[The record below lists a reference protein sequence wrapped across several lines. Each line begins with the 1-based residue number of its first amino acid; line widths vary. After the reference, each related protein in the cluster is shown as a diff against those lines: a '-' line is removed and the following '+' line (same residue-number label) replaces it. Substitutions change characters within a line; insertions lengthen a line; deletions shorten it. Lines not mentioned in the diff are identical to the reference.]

1 MKKKPFISII
11 IPTYNSSTSILKT
24 LNSVINQDYKDY
36 EIIIVDSY
44 SDDDTIDK
52 IKSSKNKKIRI
63 IFTKKEKGLSYA
75 RYFGILKSR
84 GRYIAFLD
92 SDDEWKKNKLM
103 KQIKFMK
110 NHQSVFSCTNFQLKK
125 NNNIK
130 KIKVKKNKIFFND
143 LLTDRPIAL
152 SSVVILRDVILNV
165 AKYNNSDTYA
175 EDYLWW
181 VLILKKNYCCDVIKS
196 NLTTINII
204 KNSRSVKFLLNYMAL
219 IRIYNEN
226 LKISFGR
233 IFVIFMLLIYNTFS
247 KNLFKYK
254 FFFLNK

>member
-1 MKKKPFISII
+1 MKKKTLISII

-24 LNSVINQDYKDY
+24 LHTVINQDYKDY
-36 EIIIVDSY
+36 EIIIIDSY
-44 SDDDTIDK
+44 SVDDTIIK
-52 IKSSKNKKIRI
+52 IKSLKNKRIRI
-63 IFTKKEKGLSYA
+63 FFTKKEKGLSYA
-75 RYFGILKSR
+75 RYFGILKST
-84 GRYIAFLD
+84 GKYIAFLD
-92 SDDEWKKNKLM
+92 SDDEWKNNKLM

-110 NHQSVFSCTNFQLKK
+110 KYKSVFSCTNFQLKK
-125 NNNIK
+125 NNNIQ
-130 KIKVKKNKIFFND
+130 KVIIKKNKIFFND
-143 LLTDRPIAL
+143 LLADRPIAL
-152 SSVVILRDVILNV
+152 SSVIILRDIILNV
-165 AKYNNSDTYA
+165 AKNNHSDTYA

-181 VLILKKNYCCDVIKS
+181 VLVLKKYYRCDVIKS

-219 IRIYNEN
+219 IRIYKDN

-233 IFVIFMLLIYNTFS
+233 IFVIIMLLTYNTFS

>member
-1 MKKKPFISII
+1 MKKKALISII
-11 IPTYNSSTSILKT
+11 IPTYNSSVLILKT
-24 LNSVINQDYKDY
+24 LHSVINQDYKDY
-36 EIIIVDSY
+36 EIIIIDSY
-44 SDDDTIDK
+44 SADDTIIK
-52 IKSSKNKKIRI
+52 IKSLKNKRIRI
-63 IFTKKEKGLSYA
+63 FFTKKEKGLSYA
-75 RYFGILKSR
+75 RYFGILKST
-84 GRYIAFLD
+84 GKYIAFLD
-92 SDDEWKKNKLM
+92 SDDEWKNNKLM

-110 NHQSVFSCTNFQLKK
+110 KYKSVFSCTNFQLKK
-125 NNNIK
+125 NNNIQ
-130 KIKVKKNKIFFND
+130 KVIIKKNKIFFND
-143 LLTDRPIAL
+143 LLADRPIAL
-152 SSVVILRDVILNV
+152 SSVIILRDIILNV
-165 AKYNNSDTYA
+165 AKNNHSDTYA

-181 VLILKKNYCCDVIKS
+181 VLVLKKNYRCDVIKS

-233 IFVIFMLLIYNTFS
+233 IFVIIMLLIYNTFS

>member
-1 MKKKPFISII
+1 MNLREKQQHEFLGRHIGITATETTTMLQTI
-11 IPTYNSSTSILKT
+11 GMQ
-24 LNSVINQDYKDY
+24 SV
-36 EIIIVDSY
+36 EEL
-44 SDDDTIDK
+44 IDK
-52 IKSSKNKKIRI
+52 TVPASIRLP
-63 IFTKKEKGLSYA
+63 KD
-75 RYFGILKSR
+75 
-84 GRYIAFLD
+84 LD
-92 SDDEWKKNKLM
+92 VSAPMSEFDYLQHINELGKKNKLM

-233 IFVIFMLLIYNTFS
+233 IFVIVMLLIYNTFS

>member
-1 MKKKPFISII
+1 MKKKALISII
-11 IPTYNSSTSILKT
+11 IPTYNSSVLILKT
-24 LNSVINQDYKDY
+24 LHSVINQDYKDY
-36 EIIIVDSY
+36 EIIIIDSY
-44 SDDDTIDK
+44 SVDDTIIK
-52 IKSSKNKKIRI
+52 IKSLKNKRIRI
-63 IFTKKEKGLSYA
+63 FFTKKEKGLSYA
-75 RYFGILKSR
+75 RYFGILKST
-84 GRYIAFLD
+84 GKYIAFLD
-92 SDDEWKKNKLM
+92 SDDEWKNNKLM

-110 NHQSVFSCTNFQLKK
+110 KYKSVFSCTNFQLKK
-125 NNNIK
+125 NNNIQ
-130 KIKVKKNKIFFND
+130 KVIIKKNKIFFND
-143 LLTDRPIAL
+143 LLADRPIAL
-152 SSVVILRDVILNV
+152 SSVIILRDIILNV
-165 AKYNNSDTYA
+165 AKNNHSDTYA

-181 VLILKKNYCCDVIKS
+181 VLVLKKNYRCDVIKS

-233 IFVIFMLLIYNTFS
+233 IFVIIMLLIYNTFS

>member
-1 MKKKPFISII
+1 MKKKTLISII

-24 LNSVINQDYKDY
+24 LHTVINQDYKDY
-36 EIIIVDSY
+36 EIIIIDSY
-44 SDDDTIDK
+44 SVDDTIIK
-52 IKSSKNKKIRI
+52 IKSLKNKRIRI
-63 IFTKKEKGLSYA
+63 FFTKKEKGLSYA

-84 GRYIAFLD
+84 GKYIAFLD
-92 SDDEWKKNKLM
+92 SDDEWKDNKLM

-110 NHQSVFSCTNFQLKK
+110 KYKSVFSCTNFQLKK

-130 KIKVKKNKIFFND
+130 KMIIKKNKIFFND
-143 LLTDRPIAL
+143 LLADRPIAL
-152 SSVVILRDVILNV
+152 SSVIILRDIILNV
-165 AKYNNSDTYA
+165 AKNNHSDTYA

-181 VLILKKNYCCDVIKS
+181 VLVLKKNYRCDVIKS

-204 KNSRSVKFLLNYMAL
+204 KNSRSVKFFLNYMAL
-219 IRIYNEN
+219 IRIYKDN

-233 IFVIFMLLIYNTFS
+233 IFLIIMLLTYNTFS

>member
-1 MKKKPFISII
+1 MKKKAHISII
-11 IPTYNSSTSILKT
+11 IPTYNSSALILKT
-24 LNSVINQDYKDY
+24 LHSVINQDYKDY
-36 EIIIVDSY
+36 EIIIIDSY
-44 SDDDTIDK
+44 SADDTIIK
-52 IKSSKNKKIRI
+52 IKSLKNKRIRFF
-63 IFTKKEKGLSYA
+63 FTKKEKGLSYA

-84 GRYIAFLD
+84 GKYIAFLD
-92 SDDEWKKNKLM
+92 SDDGWKDNKLT

-110 NHQSVFSCTNFQLKK
+110 KYKSVFSCTNFQLKK

-130 KIKVKKNKIFFND
+130 KIIIKKDKIFFND
-143 LLTDRPIAL
+143 LLVDRPIAL
-152 SSVVILRDVILNV
+152 SSVIILRDIILNV
-165 AKYNNSDTYA
+165 AKNNHSDTYA

-181 VLILKKNYCCDVIKS
+181 VLVLKLNYRCDVIKS

-233 IFVIFMLLIYNTFS
+233 IFVIVMLLIYNTFS

>member
-1 MKKKPFISII
+1 M
-11 IPTYNSSTSILKT
+11 
-24 LNSVINQDYKDY
+24 
-36 EIIIVDSY
+36 
-44 SDDDTIDK
+44 
-52 IKSSKNKKIRI
+52 
-63 IFTKKEKGLSYA
+63 A
-75 RYFGILKSR
+75 
-84 GRYIAFLD
+84 
-92 SDDEWKKNKLM
+92 
-103 KQIKFMK
+103 
-110 NHQSVFSCTNFQLKK
+110 K
-125 NNNIK
+125 NNH
-130 KIKVKKNKIFFND
+130 
-143 LLTDRPIAL
+143 
-152 SSVVILRDVILNV
+152 
-165 AKYNNSDTYA
+165 SDTYA

-181 VLILKKNYCCDVIKS
+181 VLVLKKNYRCDVIKS

>member
-1 MKKKPFISII
+1 MKKKTLISII

-24 LNSVINQDYKDY
+24 LHTVINQDYKDY
-36 EIIIVDSY
+36 EIIIIDSY
-44 SDDDTIDK
+44 SVDDTIIK
-52 IKSSKNKKIRI
+52 IKSLKNKRIRI
-63 IFTKKEKGLSYA
+63 FFTKKEKGLSYA
-75 RYFGILKSR
+75 RYFGILKST
-84 GRYIAFLD
+84 GKYIAFLD
-92 SDDEWKKNKLM
+92 SDDEWKNNKLM

-110 NHQSVFSCTNFQLKK
+110 KYKSVFSCTNFQLKK
-125 NNNIK
+125 NNNIQ
-130 KIKVKKNKIFFND
+130 KVIIKKNKIFFND
-143 LLTDRPIAL
+143 LLADRPIAL
-152 SSVVILRDVILNV
+152 SSVIILRDIILNV
-165 AKYNNSDTYA
+165 AKNNHSDTYA

-181 VLILKKNYCCDVIKS
+181 VLVLKKNYRCDVIKS

-219 IRIYNEN
+219 IRIYKDN

-233 IFVIFMLLIYNTFS
+233 IFVIIMLLTYNTFS